1 MRVAG
6 TGATIVLP
14 LTHAPGLHGAQP
26 LTGVPPCTE
35 QPPLAQR
42 QVTEWAALAGV
53 WAGVRCRPPSG
64 TRCAPGLSSIATSR
78 LPSASAA
85 ATASAAA
92 YR

>member
-1 MRVAG
+1 MGGTVGARREQGKRVGQEGKRVWQEGGRGAPLRVAG

-42 QVTEWAALAGV
+42 QVTE
-53 WAGVRCRPPSG
+53 
-64 TRCAPGLSSIATSR
+64 
-78 LPSASAA
+78 
-85 ATASAAA
+85 
-92 YR
+92 